1 MFSLDS
7 CGFSEI
13 FMGDSIS
20 MDQTNLNGSINVLDA
35 ACGENTSVFY
45 ASSTAVYGDN
55 AGPLLKEQ
63 DRLRPLTAYGADK
76 VGCELH
82 ARVAA
87 LAHDLPTIGLRFF
100 NVYGPRQSPTLP
112 HSGVVS
118 VFIDRLLRGK
128 AVHTYGDGEQ
138 IRDFIYVVDAV
149 RFLRKAMEKVG
160 SDPTIYNVCS
170 GESVS
175 IKQSTKSAMSII
187 NINLPTI
194 HQPYRTR

>member
-1 MFSLDS
+1 MYDGNGWMFSLDS

-13 FMGDSIS
+13 FIGDSIS

-35 ACGENTSVFY
+35 VCGENTPVFY

-87 LAHDLPTIGLRFF
+87 MAHDLSTSSYSFK
-100 NVYGPRQSPTLP
+100 VYGPRQSLAFP

-118 VFIDRLLRGK
+118 VFIDRLLQRK
-128 AVHTYGDGEQ
+128 AVHTYVDGE
-138 IRDFIYVVDAV
+138 
-149 RFLRKAMEKVG
+149 
-160 SDPTIYNVCS
+160 
-170 GESVS
+170 
-175 IKQSTKSAMSII
+175 
-187 NINLPTI
+187 
-194 HQPYRTR
+194 